1 VTTRV
6 SKSVGGKGAALRATV
21 GRRTVLKGAAAAG
34 AILGMGPWIVK
45 DAFSSSGELNIL
57 MWSDALVKSVADG
70 FTRKTGIRIKHTPFG
85 SNEELINKMKATG
98 GRGFDLI
105 SPTSVRML
113 QWKPLGLLQP
123 WDMSRVPTERI
134 IGPMLQASIKAGT
147 WDGENHHL
155 PFLWGSE
162 ALAWRTDKWSRD
174 YKDLSYG
181 DLYIPQMKGKI
192 MGRAH
197 SMMLAIGLCLDRI
210 GELPSNRMLDTYKD
224 EDTMRGIWDEITK
237 FAIEHK
243 PWLKQFWNDAEAQTR
258 GFTQNGVVL
267 GQTWIGPPLRLKN
280 EGEPI
285 VYMTPQEGALGWI
298 DGLSLPIGAEHTDQV
313 YAFLDYI
320 YTAKVGATLANET
333 SYNSVSVGAEK
344 LLKPRARK
352 NFAEAYP
359 EDALERMWWW
369 PPEAPWYADLRAGYR
384 DKFIAA

>member
-1 VTTRV
+1 MTTRV
-6 SKSVGGKGAALRATV
+6 SKSVGAKGAALRATV
-21 GRRTVLKGAAAAG
+21 GRRTVLKGAAVAG

-70 FTRKTGIRIKHTPFG
+70 FTRETGIKIKHTPFG

-123 WDMSRVPTERI
+123 WDMRRVPTEHI
-134 IGPMLQASIKAGT
+134 IGSMLQASITAGT

-192 MGRAH
+192 MGRPH
-197 SMMLAIGLCLDRI
+197 SMMLAIGLYLDRI
-210 GELPSNRMLDTYKD
+210 GELPSNRMLDAYKD
-224 EDTMRGIWDEITK
+224 EDTMRGIWDLITR
-237 FAIEHK
+237 FAIAHK

-298 DGLSLPIGAEHTDQV
+298 DGLSLPVGAEHTDQV
-313 YAFLDYI
+313 YAFLEYI
-320 YTAKVGATLANET
+320 YTPKVGATLANET

-344 LLKPRARK
+344 HLKPQAKK

-359 EDALERMWWW
+359 QDALERMWWW